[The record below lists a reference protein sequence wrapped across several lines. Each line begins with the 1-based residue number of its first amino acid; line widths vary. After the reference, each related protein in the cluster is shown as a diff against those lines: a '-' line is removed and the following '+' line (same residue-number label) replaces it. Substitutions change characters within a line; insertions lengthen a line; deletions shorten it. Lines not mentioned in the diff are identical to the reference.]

1 MNRFQTDSSVAAP
14 WKVAGPAEGTYSRL
28 KRPGNRRARLQKVA
42 ALALLSTAAGTSL
55 LPAAIFTVGSDGAC
69 THATITSAL
78 VASLAAGADE
88 IRIARNQTYTNLYI
102 HLTDWSPGT
111 VGAVTLAGGYDTCAD
126 TTANGTTAIDG
137 QATNPVVEVDTG
149 SQPTSQVTLRGLHL
163 TGSGEEGLRIEAGG
177 LVTASEVLI
186 QGNGTGGVAVVDGGD
201 LVIDTLSTISE
212 NTGPGITCL
221 TGAQVDTSAS
231 IFGNLA
237 TAGGGIVAGSTCDMN
252 ILNNSAISAN
262 NATLGGGIYASS
274 GATVLVDGAVAS
286 VYATEIADNT
296 ATDQGGGIYA
306 TGATTTVLI
315 RNTAVTGNVAGL
327 EGGGIWAGLGA
338 KVIMDRV
345 DGPCFD
351 AARCSDLSGN
361 GITQS
366 NLYVPG
372 AAVWAESGADVE
384 IYQTLAEGNH
394 VTATS
399 DGGSVFYAT
408 GAGSTLTAEG
418 IRLWNNQECDALFE
432 GQDNAQLSI
441 AFVSASRNV
450 WDGGFNASPVALT
463 TNATA
468 TLNSSVFY
476 PNLPVILGS
485 GGALSEVE
493 CLILSN
499 TTGLPGGATLIS
511 TSNPLFVN
519 ATAGN
524 LRVSPNSP
532 AVDYC
537 DAFNYLPQHFDGDHE
552 ARGFD
557 LSFNANG
564 SPGVAGGLYDLGFDE
579 VRPLFADGF
588 ATGNTSAWSSVVP

>member
-14 WKVAGPAEGTYSRL
+14 WKVAGPAEGTFSRL
-28 KRPGNRRARLQKVA
+28 ERPGNRRARLQKVA
-42 ALALLSTAAGTSL
+42 ALALLATAVGTSL

-69 THATITSAL
+69 THATITNAL

-126 TTANGTTAIDG
+126 TTATGTTPIDG

-163 TGSGEEGLRIEAGG
+163 TGSGEEGLRVGAGG
-177 LVTASEVLI
+177 QVTASETLL
-186 QGNGTGGVAVVDGGD
+186 QGNGTGGAAVVDGGSF
-201 LVIDTLSTISE
+201 VIDALSTISE

-221 TGAQVDTSAS
+221 TGSQVNTSAS
-231 IFGNLA
+231 IHDNSA
-237 TAGGGIVAGSTCDMN
+237 TAGGGVVAGSTCDMN
-252 ILNNSAISAN
+252 ILHDSAIVAN

-286 VYATEIADNT
+286 TFATEIADNT

-315 RNTAVTGNVAGL
+315 RNAAVTGNEAGL

-338 KVIMDRV
+338 KVTMDRV
-345 DGPCFD
+345 DGPCFSPT
-351 AARCSDLSGN
+351 RCSDLSGN
-361 GITQS
+361 GITQVAS
-366 NLYVPG
+366 FVPG
-372 AAVWAESGADVE
+372 AAVWVESGADVE
-384 IYQTLAEGNH
+384 IYQTIVESNH
-394 VTATS
+394 VS
-399 DGGSVFYAT
+399 VDSSGGSVLFAT

-418 IRLWNNQECDALFE
+418 LRLWNNQEADTLFE
-432 GQDNAQLSI
+432 GLDAAQLVI
-441 AFVSASRNV
+441 AFVSASRNFY
-450 WDGGFNASPVALT
+450 GGGSVASPVALGT
-463 TNATA
+463 AATA

-476 PNLPVILGS
+476 PNAPFLVGV
-485 GGALSEVE
+485 GALTEAD

-511 TSNPLFVN
+511 TSDPLFTN
-519 ATAGN
+519 AIAGN
-524 LRVSPNSP
+524 LRPLPSSP

-537 DAFNYLPQHFDGDHE
+537 DTFNYFPQHFDGDHE
-552 ARGFD
+552 ARGFE

-564 SPGVAGGLYDLGFDE
+564 TPGVPGGLYDLGFDE

-588 ATGNTSAWSSVVP
+588 GTGNTSAWSAVVP